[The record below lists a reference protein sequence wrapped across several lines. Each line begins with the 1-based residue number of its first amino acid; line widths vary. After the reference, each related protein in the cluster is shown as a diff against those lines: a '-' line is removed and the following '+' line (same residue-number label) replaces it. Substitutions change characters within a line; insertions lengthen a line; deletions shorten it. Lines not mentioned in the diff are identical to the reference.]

1 MILKNM
7 EDILNLITLK
17 ESTHQNKHFKPIL
30 GGRVGV
36 KVEIWVI

>member
-7 EDILNLITLK
+7 EDIWNLITLK
-17 ESTHQNKHFKPIL
+17 ESTYQNMHFTPIL

-36 KVEIWVI
+36 